1 MNPEFDDPNNHVPAV
16 TPDDDWGDID
26 PHLNSQLPP
35 KRPDAMKS
43 LKAEMVI
50 SGYKSI
56 DPDRPAESMSAMSYG
71 QGREIDA
78 EGGESRTV
86 LDSRVLKIGFDK
98 KLKEIQPSAAQSTTD
113 KGSFFRRKRFGALE
127 NDDWGNQSKKIST
140 RWMVYVATGLI
151 SLISLMIF
159 MTQILEREDKDPQKI
174 ADVLKAKPAPVEKA
188 TKAEDDIL
196 LRLNQQSGN
205 AMKIYAQFA
214 SATRIEDFADRVYLK
229 ERNLTDLNLAWKP
242 IAAPAGWMP
251 ADKSP
256 WTTHQNGKNPYGLL
270 KGVNHDFSK
279 FSAVFRLEGDELKL
293 DWRATVG
300 YGTANF
306 SDLKMGD
313 GEASEIRGW
322 ISPSDFYTNTL
333 MENRYH
339 SFLVSSPDK
348 DTIWVYTEIGSELD
362 QKILSMFIVSP
373 ITGEYQTEA
382 MVTLSLTRG
391 EQQIL
396 PRQWMVS
403 KLLAMDWLDQNTP

>member
-1 MNPEFDDPNNHVPAV
+1 M

-43 LKAEMVI
+43 LKTEMVI

-56 DPDRPAESMSAMSYG
+56 DPDRPADSMSAMSLG
-71 QGREIDA
+71 QSRGTDEEGA
-78 EGGESRTV
+78 EDPATV
-86 LDSRVLKIGFDK
+86 DSKLGKIGFDK
-98 KLKEIQPSAAQSTTD
+98 NLKAIQPIAAESSPEE
-113 KGSFFRRKRFGALE
+113 GSFLKRKRSGAVE
-127 NDDWGNQSKKIST
+127 NDDWGNHSKKVST
-140 RWMVYVATGLI
+140 RWMVYVATGMIALI
-151 SLISLMIF
+151 ALAIF
-159 MTQILEREDKDPQKI
+159 MTRFMGREDEDPLKI
-174 ADVLKAKPAPVEKA
+174 PDVVKAKPVEVDKA
-188 TKAEDDIL
+188 TNTDDDVL
-196 LRLNQQSGN
+196 LRLSRQSGN

-229 ERNLTDLNLAWKP
+229 ERNLTGLNLAWKP

-256 WTTHQNGKNPYGLL
+256 WTTHQNGKYPYALL

-279 FSAVFRLEGDELKL
+279 FSAVFRFEGDELKL

-300 YGTANF
+300 YGSANF
-306 SDLKMGD
+306 ADLKMGD
-313 GEASEIRGW
+313 GDASEIRGW

-333 MENRYH
+333 PENRYH
-339 SFLVSSPDK
+339 SFLVTSPNK
-348 DTIWVYTEIGSELD
+348 DASIWVYTEIGSELD
-362 QKILSMFIVSP
+362 QQILSMFMVSP

-382 MVTLSLTRG
+382 MVTLSLARG

-396 PRQWMVS
+396 PRQWMVG
-403 KLLAMDWLDQNTP
+403 KLLAMDWLDQSAP